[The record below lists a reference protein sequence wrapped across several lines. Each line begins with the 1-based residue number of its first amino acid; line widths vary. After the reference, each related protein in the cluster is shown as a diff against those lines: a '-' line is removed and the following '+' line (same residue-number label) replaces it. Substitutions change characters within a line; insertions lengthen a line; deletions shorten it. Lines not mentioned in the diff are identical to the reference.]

1 MTKAFEV
8 TEEVI
13 KEVEECGAL
22 GMTMDQTAW
31 SMGVNP
37 STLYKYKA
45 QMGALNDAISRGRA
59 RGIRNVTT
67 NLREQISDGNAQ
79 STMFYLKNQSPTEWA
94 NDLQNVAKIQVNLS
108 RISDSELLS
117 ELREDPALL
126 KVVNPPAI
134 EDKNSNDINSL

>member
-8 TEEVI
+8 TEEVLE
-13 KEVEECGAL
+13 EVVKCGAL
-22 GMTMDQTAW
+22 GMSMEQISW
-31 SMGVNP
+31 SLGVNP

-45 QMGALNDAISRGRA
+45 QMRELSDAISRGRA
-59 RGIRNVTT
+59 RGIRSMTG
-67 NLREQISDGNAQ
+67 NLRDQAADGNAQ

-117 ELREDPALL
+117 ELRDDPALL
-126 KVVNPPAI
+126 KAVNIPQI
-134 EDKNSNDINSL
+134 EE

>member
-1 MTKAFEV
+1 MTNKAFEV
-8 TEEVI
+8 TQQVLD
-13 KEVEECGAL
+13 EVEECGSL

-59 RGIRNVTT
+59 RGIRNMTGCLKDQAESGST
-67 NLREQISDGNAQ
+67 HA
-79 STMFYLKNQSPTEWA
+79 TMFYLKNQAADQWA

-117 ELREDPALL
+117 ELRDDPALL
-126 KVVNPPAI
+126 KAVNLPQI
-134 EDKNSNDINSL
+134 EE

>member
-1 MTKAFEV
+1 MSKAFEV
-8 TEEVI
+8 TGEVI

-22 GMTMDQTAW
+22 GMSMDQISW
-31 SMGVNP
+31 SLGVNP
-37 STLYKYKA
+37 STLYKYKSK
-45 QMGALNDAISRGRA
+45 MGALNEAISRGRA

-117 ELREDPALL
+117 ELRDDPALL
-126 KVVNPPAI
+126 KAVNIPQL
-134 EDKNSNDINSL
+134 EE

>member
-8 TEEVI
+8 TDDVL

-37 STLYKYKA
+37 STLYKYKSK
-45 QMGALNDAISRGRA
+45 MGALNDAISRGRA

-79 STMFYLKNQSPTEWA
+79 STMFYLKNRAADQWA

-117 ELREDPALL
+117 ELRDDPALL
-126 KVVNPPAI
+126 KAVNIPQI
-134 EDKNSNDINSL
+134 EE

>member
-1 MTKAFEV
+1 MTKAFQV
-8 TEEVI
+8 TDDVL

-22 GMTMDQTAW
+22 GMNMEQTSW
-31 SMGVNP
+31 SLGVNP
-37 STLYKYKA
+37 STLYKYKS

-59 RGIRNVTT
+59 RGIRNMTGC
-67 NLREQISDGNAQ
+67 LKDQAESGNTHA
-79 STMFYLKNQSPTEWA
+79 TMFYLKNQAADQWA

-126 KVVNPPAI
+126 KAVNIPQI
-134 EDKNSNDINSL
+134 EE